1 MIGLTREAWFE
12 CRARMAQLVDRES
25 FTALEVYYR
34 ELGQLMEVDPA
45 TPIQEYVDR
54 AAAEVEYRINNL
66 KGLQTRASTAMQKY
80 VNPSARERLL
90 GF

>member
-1 MIGLTREAWFE
+1 M
-12 CRARMAQLVDRES
+12 DRES